1 MAEKKGSYNAQQS
14 LVLAK
19 ALFPNEE
26 WIPTE
31 PNIWV
36 AKSRLSQERREP
48 EKWEKEMSQVRIL
61 TTRGSIAYFLPESTI
76 QGEKGNN
83 IADLILD
90 GEVIEMKTVSGTRT
104 TLGGKFRYGY
114 NQGAI
119 LLQNCEI
126 TKKHS
131 VFIRLYSD
139 IPIKSVKAKIAGEL
153 KYRFDEGCFIC
164 FYEKTKE
171 LYIWTYDEL
180 RAIIGT

>member
-1 MAEKKGSYNAQQS
+1 MKKESQDKS
-14 LVLAK
+14 FELVK
-19 ALFPNEE
+19 TLFPNEE

-36 AKSRLSQERREP
+36 AKSRLKQKNKEP
-48 EKWEKEMSQVRIL
+48 EKWGKEMAQVRIL
-61 TTRGSIAYFLPESTI
+61 TTRGSIAYFLPDKYAK
-76 QGEKGNN
+76 GEKGCKT
-83 IADLILD
+83 ADLVLD
-90 GEVIEMKTVSGTRT
+90 GEVVEIKTISGGRN
-104 TLGGKFRYGY
+104 TLGSQFKYGY
-114 NQGAI
+114 NQGAV
-119 LLQNCEI
+119 LLQNCKI

-131 VFIRLYSD
+131 VFVHLLSD

-153 KYRFDEGCFIC
+153 KYRFDDGRFIC